1 MMGVRCL
8 AIFLD
13 FLDDFSA
20 CCLANM
26 KFLGLKMVW
35 LAGTTFRVSNCWAS
49 WVALMFL
56 GRYKVALQ

>member
-26 KFLGLKMVW
+26 KFLGLKMGLVGW
-35 LAGTTFRVSNCWAS
+35 DYFSGF
-49 WVALMFL
+49 
-56 GRYKVALQ
+56 